1 MDINSYRL
9 TSLEEPPEEFL
20 AQIMREAAEDAAKE
34 NKETMDKFFEN
45 MSREIP
51 NLKAEWKQ
59 RIENLLK

>member
-45 MSREIP
+45 MGREIP

-59 RIENLLK
+59 RIENLS

>member
-45 MSREIP
+45 MSREYSK
-51 NLKAEWKQ
+51 LEAEWKQ
-59 RIENLLK
+59 RIENLS

>member
-51 NLKAEWKQ
+51 NLKEEWKQ
-59 RIENLLK
+59 RIENLS

>member
-45 MSREIP
+45 RSREIP

-59 RIENLLK
+59 RIN